1 MGRPGQELDG
11 LIEDADGH
19 DAVREPPRG
28 PGEGRNDAS
37 SVPDRTA
44 AMAAPASSRCVTTSS
59 SVPGWARWKSRSR
72 PAGEPAD
79 HVDAQGRRPG
89 RTEAAARSSARQQV
103 AGVRQERLPVDGE
116 LGSARR
122 AGEQPHPEVLLQ
134 RGDALGDGLLGD
146 RQIGGGLGE
155 LARVRDGDEGAHGIE
170 IHADRP

>member
-1 MGRPGQELDG
+1 
-11 LIEDADGH
+11 
-19 DAVREPPRG
+19 
-28 PGEGRNDAS
+28 
-37 SVPDRTA
+37 
-44 AMAAPASSRCVTTSS
+44 MAAPASQQVRHDVEFG
-59 SVPGWARWKSRSR
+59 PGMGAVEVAQQ
-72 PAGEPAD
+72 AGRGELPAD
-79 HVDAQGRRPG
+79 HVDAQG
-89 RTEAAARSSARQQV
+89 AAAGPDGGGGPLFGEQQV

-155 LARVRDGDEGAHGIE
+155 LARVRDRDERAHGIE